1 MKNIFAA
8 RIKRLVSGVAAAA
21 ITVSAIPVMPA
32 MAAATEK
39 YPYTLFAASNEE
51 GSITVNSGNF
61 CVNGNVATNGTISSS
76 GNMNINGIKTE
87 NAGLDMIYIFDK
99 IDSKYFYGGNVEEHS
114 EDYVLD
120 EMNININ
127 EPIEVYGDAALTGN
141 ININTALKAF
151 EDITL
156 NGEVKNTND
165 SVIF

>member
-1 MKNIFAA
+1 M
-8 RIKRLVSGVAAAA
+8 
-21 ITVSAIPVMPA
+21 IPR
-32 MAAATEK
+32 
-39 YPYTLFAASNEE
+39 
-51 GSITVNSGNF
+51 
-61 CVNGNVATNGTISSS
+61 
-76 GNMNINGIKTE
+76 
-87 NAGLDMIYIFDK
+87 
-99 IDSKYFYGGNVEEHS
+99 YFYGGNVEEHS

-165 SVIF
+165 SVIFQSTEISSLTAQTLI